1 MCHPATQPGQDP
13 VHWYEERER
22 GREGGRGEKGKK
34 ATEREGEEGRRE
46 EGKRSGR
53 KRGGKKGGME
63 DMVGTVFAFK
73 LVQANLVSLILG
85 TWLRS
90 TSKDDTS
97 P

>member
-1 MCHPATQPGQDP
+1 M
-13 VHWYEERER
+13 
-22 GREGGRGEKGKK
+22 
-34 ATEREGEEGRRE
+34 EREGKEGIRE
-46 EGKRSGR
+46 EGKRSVR

-63 DMVGTVFAFK
+63 VMVRTVFSFQ
-73 LVQANLVSLILG
+73 LIQANLVSLNLG